1 MKIKKGF
8 NLHQVADE
16 YIIMHTGTGN
26 IDFSN
31 IISLNPTA
39 ARLWQSV
46 EGKDFDA
53 DTLATYLTEHYD
65 VDALTAARDAARLI
79 NDWLKAGIIER

>member
-16 YIIMHTGTGN
+16 YIIIHSGTGN
-26 IDFSN
+26 VDFSN

-39 ARLWQSV
+39 ARLWKSV
-46 EGKDFDA
+46 EGKEFDA
-53 DTLATYLTEHYD
+53 DTLSTYLTEHYE
-65 VDALTAARDAARLI
+65 VDALTADRDANRLI
-79 NDWLKAGIIER
+79 NDWLEAGIIE

>member
-1 MKIKKGF
+1 MKIKNGF

-16 YIIMHTGTGN
+16 YIIMHNGTDN
-26 IDFSN
+26 VDFGN

-39 ARLWQSV
+39 ARLWQNV
-46 EGKDFDA
+46 AGKDFDA
-53 DTLATYLTEHYD
+53 DTLATYLTEHYE

-79 NDWLKAGIIER
+79 NDWLEAGIIER

>member
-31 IISLNPTA
+31 VISLNPTA

-53 DTLATYLTEHYD
+53 DTLATYLTEHYE
-65 VDALTAARDAARLI
+65 VDALTADRDAARLI
-79 NDWLKAGIIER
+79 NDWLEAGIIE